1 MTNIFQTEN
10 PKHTYIIREKKKK
23 EHQNGK
29 MVTQRQ
35 MNSLKRHFNAAIK
48 EVSDLLNENKEI
60 KEGNVAVFIV
70 CKENTEGQLQKYCKE
85 FERFEETLE
94 ENEENEK
101 ILVNYESVII
111 EASKLLNHLKGIIK
125 GHQQMLEA
133 TQ

>member
-1 MTNIFQTEN
+1 MTNIFQIEN
-10 PKHTYIIREKKKK
+10 SKHTYIIREKKKK

-94 ENEENEK
+94 ENEEKEK